1 MAKQNGAQTV
11 YPVTG
16 RKIVYSAGNGK
27 TNIDELVWL
36 CDTVLEEAGAWKA
49 SGWAYIA
56 DCTNM
61 DPVTPHEGTQ
71 LANMT
76 KTFVENG
83 CKAFAFVE
91 GDSVMLKIQAKKNTE
106 RSQTGILEGHFVTLD
121 EALAWLKDE
130 VKI

>member
-11 YPVTG
+11 NPVAG

-27 TNIDELVWL
+27 TNIDELIWL
-36 CDTVLEEAGAWKA
+36 CDTVLEEADAWKA

-71 LANMT
+71 LVTMT
-76 KTFVENG
+76 KAFVENG

-91 GDSVMLKIQAKKNTE
+91 GDSVMLKVQAKKNTE

-121 EALAWLKDE
+121 EALAWLKSE
-130 VKI
+130 VDI